1 MEEKGEGLKIT
12 AKGSKDLPGG
22 QRLHVIVAIAHGK
35 RDVLR
40 EAYNKMNAAFFCEI
54 IISMRVLHVAGQKE
68 MDKNFLLCI
77 MTQVR
82 QVGQH

>member
-1 MEEKGEGLKIT
+1 VEEKGEGRKIT

-40 EAYNKMNAAFFCEI
+40 EAYNKMNAAFFCKI
-54 IISMRVLHVAGQKE
+54 YK
-68 MDKNFLLCI
+68 
-77 MTQVR
+77 
-82 QVGQH
+82 

>member
-22 QRLHVIVAIAHGK
+22 RRLHVIVAIAHGK

-40 EAYNKMNAAFFCEI
+40 EAYNKMNATFFGEI
-54 IISMRVLHVAGQKE
+54 YK
-68 MDKNFLLCI
+68 
-77 MTQVR
+77 
-82 QVGQH
+82 